1 MPSGIFA
8 GKLKHLF
15 DEISDI
21 CEQHKP
27 DTAAVETVFHARNSH
42 SALQLGQARGVIL
55 LGLINHHCEI
65 FEYTALQ
72 VKSAITG
79 YGRAEKGQ
87 LKRMVELLLGAQF
100 PNSKYDLTDALGL
113 AVTHAHVSGFLSR
126 LRS

>member
-1 MPSGIFA
+1 MCA
-8 GKLKHLF
+8 
-15 DEISDI
+15 
-21 CEQHKP
+21 KP
-27 DTAAVETVFHARNSH
+27 GWRLGAHARAAAALEQRGASPEKRAH
-42 SALQLGQARGVIL
+42 HVERSARVGDELAIALLLKAAEAALPVHEYSPLQI
-55 LGLINHHCEI
+55 
-65 FEYTALQ
+65 
-72 VKSAITG
+72 KSSVVG